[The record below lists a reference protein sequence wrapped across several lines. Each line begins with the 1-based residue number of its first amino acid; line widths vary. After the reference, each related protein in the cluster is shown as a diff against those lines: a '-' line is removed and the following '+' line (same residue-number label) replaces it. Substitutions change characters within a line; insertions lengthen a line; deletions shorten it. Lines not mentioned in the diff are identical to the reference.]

1 MSERVFCGACVAS
14 DEAARRWREKCM
26 IVDASVVRAIGAG
39 CLGISPE
46 PSSTGQV
53 IVDKEK
59 LTFGVG
65 RMHLLRGFLGWDR
78 NGKL

>member
-14 DEAARRWREKCM
+14 DEAARRLREKCM

-46 PSSTGQV
+46 PKSV
-53 IVDKEK
+53 HKEK

-65 RMHLLRGFLGWDR
+65 RMHLLHGFLGWDR